1 MSKSEHSMSED
12 DIQLRE
18 IPEDL
23 EEELALCLEI
33 LALAR
38 RIERLRIEIL
48 GPNSTLGEMRDKLL
62 GNLFI
67 YVAAVLSQL

>member
-18 IPEDL
+18 IPDL